1 MNRAYRYP
9 ATLRVLGLFG
19 SLLAGSI
26 LLGSVLAEVEAAD
39 PIDFVLHLLGAVVS
53 AAILWLGLE
62 FGARRITLT
71 AEGIRAR
78 LIGERLIAWGDLH
91 RVRDGPFGTWI
102 VLPKHGLPIVIWPFL
117 EDFGTL
123 VESVEAGWTERLS

>member
-1 MNRAYRYP
+1 VNRAYRYP

-62 FGARRITLT
+62 FGARRITHT

-78 LIGERLIAWGDLH
+78 LIGERLIAWSDLH
-91 RVRDGPFGTWI
+91 EVRDGLLGTWI

>member
-1 MNRAYRYP
+1 VNRAYRYP